1 MCHGSN
7 LSLGQMFT
15 YHTQTLATV
24 DGIKN
29 CFAVV
34 LAGLVRYVLVLPSI
48 LQDLRLICRDRSA
61 GCMCLFVERA
71 KKCLDFGVTLFF
83 IDFLVQCFYSV
94 RLLPNALIASIL
106 SLCV

>member
-34 LAGLVRYVLVLPSI
+34 LAGIVRYELVYVL
-48 LQDLRLICRDRSA
+48 
-61 GCMCLFVERA
+61 LF
-71 KKCLDFGVTLFF
+71 
-83 IDFLVQCFYSV
+83 Q
-94 RLLPNALIASIL
+94 
-106 SLCV
+106 